1 MRNGSIVTNKLGS
14 SNPNRIPKNKDIKYI
29 ELVRKLHNA
38 ERNFIASIPMDSLEF
53 TFEENVAWE
62 QLENMHLNK
71 GLTKLQQIELT
82 RLKNIRLNVYMEI
95 NELLG
100 NEEFITFIREYM
112 AMDKTTLKPT
122 NPVGNINS
130 VGNVLGGLMTHQT
143 LDYIPIDDM
152 PVTYEVLDKFP
163 IKDGK
168 NKVEAYRVKV
178 NSSETTIS
186 HNMFQ
191 VMKYV
196 KENYEHKKFHFPEL
210 LDTLHFDKE
219 IITSYYDGN
228 PNQLFRTRKGLLHIL
243 FKKDDSKEKGF
254 WLSRVKY
261 WI

>member
-1 MRNGSIVTNKLGS
+1 MQ
-14 SNPNRIPKNKDIKYI
+14 KNDYKYI
-29 ELVRKLHNA
+29 ELIRKLHKA
-38 ERNFIASIPMDSLEF
+38 ERNIVASIPWEHLTF
-53 TFEENVAWE
+53 TWEENIAWE
-62 QLENMHLNK
+62 QLENIYKNK
-71 GLTKLQQIELT
+71 GLTKLQQIELK
-82 RLKNIRLNVYMEI
+82 RLCGIRMDVYLEI
-95 NELLG
+95 SELLG
-100 NEEFITFIREYM
+100 NEEMLIFIKEYM
-112 AMDKTTLKPT
+112 AFDKDTLEPK
-122 NPVGNINS
+122 NPIGNINS
-130 VGNVLGGLMTHQT
+130 VDNVLGGLMTYQT